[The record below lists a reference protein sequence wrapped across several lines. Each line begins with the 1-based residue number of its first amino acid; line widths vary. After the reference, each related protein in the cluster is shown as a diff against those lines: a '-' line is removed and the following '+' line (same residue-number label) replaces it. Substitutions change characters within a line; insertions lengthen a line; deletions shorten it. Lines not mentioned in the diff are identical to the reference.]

1 MSASPNAVDVSGA
14 SAPSFLEVLMDPTI
28 ATLSTCPDCASFQST
43 LLTVLSGFGLACIIS
58 VFGVLAIKWVLSLVR
73 R

>member
-1 MSASPNAVDVSGA
+1 
-14 SAPSFLEVLMDPTI
+14 
-28 ATLSTCPDCASFQST
+28 